1 MEHCIVYFSTSVG
14 AFEEE
19 DLNTILQQSR
29 DNNPPQG
36 ITGVM
41 LYVRGSIIQVLEG
54 DREVLERLYSK
65 IERDPRHTGISKVFS
80 RSIGKRLFA
89 DWNMGY
95 ETITTQQLTNIQDIV
110 KLDSSGKPVL
120 NDDDHIVLKT
130 IKVFYDSNRY
140 N

>member
-1 MEHCIVYFSTSVG
+1 MEHCIVYLSTSVG
-14 AFEEE
+14 AFEEK
-19 DLNTILQQSR
+19 DLTNILHQSR
-29 DNNPPQG
+29 HNNPPLG

-54 DREVLERLYSK
+54 ERDVLETLYSK
-65 IERDPRHTGISKVFS
+65 IEQDPRHTGISKVFS
-80 RSIGKRLFA
+80 RPISKRLFA

-95 ETITTQQLTNIQDIV
+95 ETITAKQLENIQDIV
-110 KLDSSGKPVL
+110 QLDKSGKPIL
-120 NDDDHIVLKT
+120 SNDDHIILKT

>member
-1 MEHCIVYFSTSVG
+1 MEHCIVYLSTSNG
-14 AFEEE
+14 AFKEE
-19 DLNTILQQSR
+19 DLNAILQQSR
-29 DNNPPQG
+29 NNNPSQG

-54 DREVLERLYSK
+54 DRDVLETLYSR

-80 RSIGKRLFA
+80 RPITKRLFT

-95 ETITTQQLTNIQDIV
+95 ETITAQQLETLQDIV
-110 KLDSSGKPVL
+110 KLDGSGKPIL
-120 NDDDHIVLKT
+120 IDDEHIILKT